1 MAENNGGFT
10 AAKIQTP
17 VSPID
22 GKRDGGFRG
31 PGALPADVALVRGN
45 GGFTP
50 PGQAGQDLT
59 KRDGGFRR
67 AGEGPSVAALTAM
80 GQASLPAAQASTSA
94 KAPCE
99 GCGKTVAV
107 AVGAGLKAGLRAKLE
122 QTLAAISAFALSLF
136 DAAILEQSGAST
148 PSAEA
153 HEIHDEP
160 WRDAGFTVS
169 THDGIV
175 QVSSVIGDSPA
186 ALAGLDIGDI
196 IIGLEDLGGPKT
208 IEAFGIGWRKGD
220 KWASHRV
227 EIQRGGEKRTLAI
240 SN

>member
-22 GKRDGGFRG
+22 GKRDGGFKG
-31 PGALPADVALVRGN
+31 PGALPADVAIARGN

-50 PGQAGQDLT
+50 PGQAGQDPS

-80 GQASLPAAQASTSA
+80 GQAAPAAQAPA
-94 KAPCE
+94 PGKAPCE
-99 GCGKTVAV
+99 GCGKTVTV
-107 AVGAGLKAGLRAKLE
+107 AVGAGLKAGLRSKLE
-122 QTLAAISAFALSLF
+122 QALASLSAFSLSLF
-136 DAAILEQSGAST
+136 DAAILEQPGAST
-148 PSAEA
+148 SSAEA

-160 WRDAGFTVS
+160 WREAGFTVS
-169 THDGIV
+169 AHDGIV

-186 ALAGLDIGDI
+186 ALAGLDIGDVI
-196 IIGLEDLGGPKT
+196 TGLEDLGGPKT

-240 SN
+240 AN